1 MANKPD
7 AHVVAALVAMGLNE
21 RDRRW
26 AQNACLVLFES
37 EQETIVASAV
47 NALGKLDGLE
57 MEAVLPAL
65 QRVKRR
71 FPSLAKTVAE
81 MLDAMAIAA

>member
-7 AHVVAALVAMGLNE
+7 AQVVAALVAMGLNE
-21 RDRRW
+21 RDRHW